1 MENTKLIITYPPYT
15 KNTDSI
21 EKVMYT
27 VVLALVP
34 AIAASVY
41 FFGVRALM
49 LILVCSISSMAFE
62 YIVNKIRNQEAAC
75 FDGSA
80 LVTGILLALNLPSN
94 FPYWMAVLGSFV
106 AIVVVKQLFGGL
118 GFNIFNPAL
127 AARVF
132 LLISFPVAMTVW
144 PEPFAI
150 DMQTAASPLGL
161 LKTEGLNAAKSI
173 TLWQA
178 FVGKVG
184 GSLGETSAL
193 ALLLGSIILFWKKY
207 ITWIIPVSFIG
218 STLAFTGIFHYMY
231 PLQYASPLWHF
242 VTGGLLLGAL
252 FMATDMVTTPVSR
265 RGQFIFGTG
274 CGLLTGIIRLFG
286 GYPEG
291 VSFAILIMNGFVP
304 LIDRWDNHSNSKKW
318 RSGKT
323 I

>member
-1 MENTKLIITYPPYT
+1 MENTKLIIAYPPYT

-27 VVLALVP
+27 VILALLP
-34 AIAASVY
+34 AMVAAVY

-49 LILVCSISSMAFE
+49 LILVCGISAMGFE
-62 YIVNKIRNQEAAC
+62 YIVNKIRKQEVAC

-94 FPYWMAVLGSFV
+94 FPYWMAIIGSFV

-118 GFNIFNPAL
+118 GFNVFNPAL

-132 LLISFPVAMTVW
+132 LLISFPVAMTIW
-144 PEPFAI
+144 PVPFV
-150 DMQTAASPLGL
+150 DMQTAASPLGV
-161 LKTEGLNAAKSI
+161 LKTEGLAAANSI

-178 FVGKVG
+178 FIGKVG

-193 ALLLGSIILFWKKY
+193 ALLLGSIVLFWKRY

-218 STLAFTGIFHYMY
+218 STLAFVGIFHYLH
-231 PLQYASPLWHF
+231 PLEYASPLWHF
-242 VTGGLLLGAL
+242 ACGGLLLGAL
-252 FMATDMVTTPVSR
+252 FMATDMVTSPVSR
-265 RGQFIFGTG
+265 RGQFVFGLG

-304 LIDRWDNHSNSKKW
+304 LIDKWDANTNAKFWKV
-318 RSGKT
+318 K
-323 I
+323 

>member
-1 MENTKLIITYPPYT
+1 MENTKLIIAYPPYT

-27 VVLALVP
+27 VVLALLP
-34 AIAASVY
+34 AIVAAVY
-41 FFGVRALM
+41 FFGVPALM
-49 LILVCSISSMAFE
+49 LILVCSISCMAFE
-62 YIVNKIRNQEAAC
+62 YIFNKIRKQEVSC

-118 GFNIFNPAL
+118 GFNVFNPAL

-132 LLISFPVAMTVW
+132 LLISFPVAMTIW
-144 PEPFAI
+144 PVPFV
-150 DMQTAASPLGL
+150 DMQTAASPLGI
-161 LKTEGLNAAKSI
+161 LKTEGLAAANSI
-173 TLWQA
+173 SVWQA
-178 FVGKVG
+178 FIGKVG

-193 ALLLGSIILFWKKY
+193 ALLLGSLILFWKRY
-207 ITWIIPVSFIG
+207 ITWIIPVSFIA
-218 STLAFTGIFHYMY
+218 STLIFVGIFHYLY

-252 FMATDMVTTPVSR
+252 FMATDMVTSPVSR
-265 RGQFIFGTG
+265 RGQFIFGAG

-304 LIDRWDNHSNSKKW
+304 LIDRWDNYSNTKKW
-318 RSGKT
+318 KVKL
-323 I
+323 

>member
-1 MENTKLIITYPPYT
+1 MENTKLIIAYPPYT

-27 VVLALVP
+27 VVLALLP
-34 AIAASVY
+34 AVGAAVY
-41 FFGVRALM
+41 FFGIPALM
-49 LILVCSISSMAFE
+49 LILVCSISSIGFE
-62 YIVNKIRNQEAAC
+62 YIINKIRGQEIAC

-94 FPYWMAVLGSFV
+94 FPYWMAILGSFV

-132 LLISFPVAMTVW
+132 LLISFPVAMTIW
-144 PEPFAI
+144 PVPFV
-150 DMQTAASPLGL
+150 DMQTAASPLGV
-161 LKTEGLNAAKSI
+161 LKTEGLMAATNSVPV
-173 TLWQA
+173 WQA
-178 FVGKVG
+178 FIGKVG

-193 ALLLGSIILFWKKY
+193 ALLLGSVILFWKRY
-207 ITWIIPVSFIG
+207 ITWIIPVSFVG
-218 STLAFTGIFHYMY
+218 STLVFVGIFHYIY
-231 PLQYASPLWHF
+231 PLEYASPLWHF

-252 FMATDMVTTPVSR
+252 FMATDMVTTPVSK
-265 RGQFIFGTG
+265 RGQLVFGLG

-318 RSGKT
+318 KVK
-323 I
+323 